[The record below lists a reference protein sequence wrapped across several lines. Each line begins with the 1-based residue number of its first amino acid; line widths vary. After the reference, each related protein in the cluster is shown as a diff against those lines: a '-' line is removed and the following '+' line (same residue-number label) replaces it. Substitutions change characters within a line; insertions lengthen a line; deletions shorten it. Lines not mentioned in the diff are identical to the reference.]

1 MALQGFLRGLSLLT
15 GLSKLQPSSSRVD
28 GIGNHHQELSFVAS
42 PQEQLIITLDK
53 PVRVEVGIASASKT
67 LFNLHESLY
76 DGTRHNVSGLL
87 FRSHSG
93 RYSSRL
99 FCSRSLGA
107 DDFCGLHS
115 ALSNSIVG
123 LWSYTKGDL
132 GPMRRGWSLCIL

>member
-1 MALQGFLRGLSLLT
+1 LFLGSVLIGEAPGSGTEGYLAKWVKFGRGIGNSGSHRVAMALQGFLRGLSLLT

-93 RYSSRL
+93 RYSS
-99 FCSRSLGA
+99 
-107 DDFCGLHS
+107 D
-115 ALSNSIVG
+115 
-123 LWSYTKGDL
+123 
-132 GPMRRGWSLCIL
+132 